1 MIFSSKNSLL
11 LLAIPIVKAKTNI
24 PDRLTIEQLKPSVDE
39 LVSSM
44 EENLPN
50 AIQSDLRILLC
61 FMCGGE
67 SNEIEQFFA
76 QLSSRFTLIA
86 NQYAGNSSFIIKTF
100 LQRST
105 RKVISEKSKEN
116 FLLSNFSRSN
126 SFLFHF
132 IRYLL

>member
-1 MIFSSKNSLL
+1 
-11 LLAIPIVKAKTNI
+11 
-24 PDRLTIEQLKPSVDE
+24 
-39 LVSSM
+39 M
-44 EENLPN
+44 EENLAN

-76 QLSSRFTLIA
+76 QLSSRFTLIG
-86 NQYAGNSSFIIKTF
+86 NQYSGYSSFIIKTF

-105 RKVISEKSKEN
+105 RKVN
-116 FLLSNFSRSN
+116 FFQIHQLNLCSYSRLN